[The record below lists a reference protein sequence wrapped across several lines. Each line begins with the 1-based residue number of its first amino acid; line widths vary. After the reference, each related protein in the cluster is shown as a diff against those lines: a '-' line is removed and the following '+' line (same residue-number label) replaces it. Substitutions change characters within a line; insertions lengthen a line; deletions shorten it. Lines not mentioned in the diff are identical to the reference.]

1 MSAGAIS
8 GSFLPQNQQT
18 QVDSN
23 AFAELDSGEFLNIL
37 LTELTNQDPF
47 EPNDSQALLEQL
59 SALRNIESQT
69 ALQDKLEALVLQ
81 NNISQAGALLGK
93 VVEGLN
99 ANGDKLTGQVMSV
112 RVVDG
117 KAELELDTGRTLA
130 LERITRVTERT
141 ATQFVG

>member
-8 GSFLPQNQQT
+8 GSFLPQTQQK

-81 NNISQAGALLGK
+81 NNISQAGSLLGK

-99 ANGDKLTGQVMSV
+99 ANGDKLGGQVMSV

-141 ATQFVG
+141 AKQFAG

>member
-8 GSFLPQNQQT
+8 GAFAAPQQET
-18 QVDSN
+18 QVDRN
-23 AFAELDSGEFLNIL
+23 AFGELDSGKFLNIL

-59 SALRNIESQT
+59 SSLRNIESQ
-69 ALQDKLEALVLQ
+69 ASLQKSLEALVLQ

-93 VVEGLN
+93 VVEGLTP
-99 ANGDKLTGQVMSV
+99 TGERISGEVRSV

-117 KAELELDTGRTLA
+117 KAELELDTGRSVP
-130 LERITRVTERT
+130 LERVTTITQ
-141 ATQFVG
+141 A

>member
-8 GSFLPQNQQT
+8 GSFLPQQQQT
-18 QVDSN
+18 QVDKN
-23 AFAELDSGEFLNIL
+23 AFAEMDSGEFLNIL
-37 LTELTNQDPF
+37 LTELTNQDPL

-81 NNISQAGALLGK
+81 NNISQAGSLLGK

-99 ANGDKLTGQVMSV
+99 AEGDKLAGQVKSV

-117 KAELELDTGRTLA
+117 QAHLELDTGRTLP
-130 LERITRVTERT
+130 LDRITRVTEGV
-141 ATQFVG
+141 ATPLVG

>member
-8 GSFLPQNQQT
+8 GSFLPPSQQT
-18 QVDSN
+18 QIDKN
-23 AFAELDSGEFLNIL
+23 AFGDLDSGQFLNIL

-69 ALQDKLEALVLQ
+69 ALQKQLQALVLQ
-81 NNISQAGALLGK
+81 NNISQAGSLLGK

-99 ANGDKLTGQVMSV
+99 ANGDKLVGQVMSV

-117 KAELELDTGRTLA
+117 KAELELDTGRTLP
-130 LERITRVTERT
+130 LERLTRVTER
-141 ATQFVG
+141 AAA